1 MLSRFAIAFLPRS
14 KRLLISWLQSP
25 SAVILKPRKIKSV
38 TTSISSP
45 SLCQE
50 VRGLDAMILVF
61 LMLSFKPTSVLSS
74 FTHIK
79 RLFSSSS
86 LSAIRVVSSAYLRL
100 LTFLPILI
108 PTCDSSS
115 PAFLMMCSPSC
126 LLLFIKIAV
135 EVQNWFYTIEHS
147 PFLDTQYRHC
157 AVVGNSG
164 ILRNSRCGPEIDQ
177 ADLIIRF
184 NLSPM
189 NFSEDV
195 GTKTGLITINPSIL
209 QTRFKNLQT
218 RRKLFV
224 DALHPYGKA
233 VFLIPAFTHLSHT
246 DVVFRALHTMEKFSL
261 LQQAFILNPH
271 YLAYLSKYWEEGK
284 LLSLRLSSGFVFV
297 SVALEF
303 CQHITLYGFWPFP
316 YDLDKRSI
324 PFHYYE
330 KALPIPGVHSMP
342 CEFSHYLSMHS
353 QGVLRLRLGKCQ

>member
-1 MLSRFAIAFLPRS
+1 VIQGTRRSLLQHRNSKASILWHSAFTAIHCN
-14 KRLLISWLQSP
+14 WENH
-25 SAVILKPRKIKSV
+25 
-38 TTSISSP
+38 
-45 SLCQE
+45 SL
-50 VRGLDAMILVF
+50 DY
-61 LMLSFKPTSVLSS
+61 
-74 FTHIK
+74 THFC
-79 RLFSSSS
+79 RQGD
-86 LSAIRVVSSAYLRL
+86 VS
-100 LTFLPILI
+100 
-108 PTCDSSS
+108 
-115 PAFLMMCSPSC
+115 
-126 LLLFIKIAV
+126 
-135 EVQNWFYTIEHS
+135 HS